1 MTRDNSAP
9 IFIGGMFKS
18 GTSLL
23 RAMLGRHS
31 KIASGLETY
40 WFELEWNNQKHDAT
54 IERLRI
60 IQELYEIDDNS
71 FTKIISNSH
80 SSEEFLSNLLDMWLL
95 KQDKNRWAEKTPGN
109 ICQLERIYDYWS
121 DASVIHIIRDPR
133 DILASLYEAK
143 KWNSV
148 DMFMERWSQVF
159 KSLKKFKEQ
168 GVLKNKKYLE
178 LRYEDLV
185 INPAESLKATCK
197 FLSINFEDSMAN
209 FDGEKEDFDKVK
221 NVTGKSS
228 TTLARLAKPLM
239 KSRVG
244 IWQKKLTD
252 QDLIEL
258 RNFAGREG
266 LEEMFEM
273 AYYR

>member
-1 MTRDNSAP
+1 
-9 IFIGGMFKS
+9 
-18 GTSLL
+18 
-23 RAMLGRHS
+23 
-31 KIASGLETY
+31 
-40 WFELEWNNQKHDAT
+40 
-54 IERLRI
+54 
-60 IQELYEIDDNS
+60 
-71 FTKIISNSH
+71 
-80 SSEEFLSNLLDMWLL
+80 
-95 KQDKNRWAEKTPGN
+95 
-109 ICQLERIYDYWS
+109 
-121 DASVIHIIRDPR
+121 
-133 DILASLYEAK
+133 
-143 KWNSV
+143 
-148 DMFMERWSQVF
+148 MFMERWSQVF